1 MEYGKNCPNN
11 QKDIRPK
18 CAVREKDLIS
28 TYEVEGW
35 PFWFPGP
42 DTFISSTYEVEEFG
56 TLQYF
61 IIIKA

>member
-11 QKDIRPK
+11 QKDIKPK

-28 TYEVEGW
+28 TYEVEVW

-56 TLQYF
+56 F
-61 IIIKA
+61 I